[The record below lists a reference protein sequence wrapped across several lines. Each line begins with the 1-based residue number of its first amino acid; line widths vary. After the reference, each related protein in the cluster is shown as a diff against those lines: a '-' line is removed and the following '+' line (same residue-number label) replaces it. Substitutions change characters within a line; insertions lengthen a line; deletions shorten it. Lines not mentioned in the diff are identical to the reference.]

1 MNTRCIWRPWRYSHI
16 SPNRK
21 TPSRRSMGV
30 ILSIAIAFTP
40 VVASAEQANH
50 VVLIVL
56 EGIKSSLI
64 QSGATPTLSRLAQEG
79 SVTWSARSLT
89 PPLTVSSMASLLTG
103 LPVEKHRVNADW
115 EHYDFGRS
123 FMRSPTLFDY
133 MDLAGG
139 MDTAL
144 FLMDERLYQLSRP
157 EIYVDSQVCGYAKPN
172 CNPETMSI
180 YIKDYL
186 AKVTSEG
193 GHGFRLFAVPN
204 LLLVHLPTAAKIG
217 QKYGWNSTKYDAA
230 VKAVD
235 VAVEQI
241 LHTYKE
247 MGVLE
252 QTMVIVTGLNSG
264 PIQSPSTNG
273 QAVSTARG
281 TNLDPTIPWF
291 AWGANVK
298 KGHVVSTP
306 VSLLDTG
313 ATIMYALG
321 LETHTEWESHALE
334 EIFQTIP
341 ERRTTGNE
349 PEKIY

>member
-1 MNTRCIWRPWRYSHI
+1 M
-16 SPNRK
+16 
-21 TPSRRSMGV
+21 
-30 ILSIAIAFTP
+30 
-40 VVASAEQANH
+40 
-50 VVLIVL
+50 
-56 EGIKSSLI
+56 
-64 QSGATPTLSRLAQEG
+64 
-79 SVTWSARSLT
+79 
-89 PPLTVSSMASLLTG
+89 
-103 LPVEKHRVNADW
+103 EKHRVNAEW

-157 EIYVDSQVCGYAKPN
+157 EIYVDSQVCGYTKPH
-172 CNPETMSI
+172 CNPETMSV

-204 LLLVHLPTAAKIG
+204 LLLVHLPTAAKTG
-217 QKYGWNSTKYDAA
+217 QKYGWDSAKFQSAVKAIDAA
-230 VKAVD
+230 V
-235 VAVEQI
+235 ESLLQ
-241 LHTYKE
+241 TYKE

-252 QTMVIVTGLNSG
+252 RTMIIVTGLNGG
-264 PIQSPSTNG
+264 PVPSPSLNG
-273 QAVSTARG
+273 KPVATATG
-281 TNLDPTIPWF
+281 TDLDPTIPWI

-298 KGHVVSTP
+298 KGHMLSRP

-334 EIFQTIP
+334 EIFQTVP
-341 ERRTTGNE
+341 ERRTTENE
-349 PEKIY
+349 PKKNY